1 MNLEVQGCMNAVE
14 DQGRQKIMHI
24 KFYHVVLVALLL
36 VSVSRA
42 EDAKLRELEARL
54 DSAQSQTDMNIASGK
69 IAEYLDKKL
78 IEKEAEIAKDLDPEG
93 VRLFTEA
100 AKLWRDY
107 RLAQVLFEG
116 DLYRGGTIRPLIHN
130 QTFSRL
136 TQERLSALFKE

>member
-1 MNLEVQGCMNAVE
+1 
-14 DQGRQKIMHI
+14 MHI

>member
-1 MNLEVQGCMNAVE
+1 MNAVE